1 VLQGDYFTFDYIDF
15 KAPWRK
21 FGGGGGGSVRRM
33 AVSVIAGLQTGGHG
47 SRRSVS
53 MHEARKIVATL
64 CDEQIHQ
71 LVRQYN
77 RRNASYHGNDEAL
90 WAGLTVAP

>member
-1 VLQGDYFTFDYIDF
+1 MLQGDYFTFDYNDF

-21 FGGGGGGSVRRM
+21 FGHGGGSLRRM